1 MAGTTFNLISIGQKM
16 LALAI
21 ILVVMSIFAFVVHKK
36 PKALKFFIIFAI
48 IVSLVYITWRL
59 VFTIPIHNA
68 VGLVFG
74 LLLFWAE
81 LFALIQTTTH
91 RLMFMH
97 DYKPEIKTLTDL
109 QELPHVDILIATYN
123 EPVSILR
130 HTIAGAVSQQY
141 PKDKFTVYVCDDGNR
156 DEVRQLA
163 EEYGA
168 VWATR
173 KEHVH
178 AKAGNLNN
186 CLQQYASG
194 ELFVV
199 LDADMIPKSSFL
211 ERTVGYFS
219 DPQMALVQAPQV
231 FYNPDPFQNNLQL
244 YDVIPNEQD
253 FFMREVLTRRS
264 MYNAVLNV
272 GSNAVF
278 RRSAIEAIGW
288 IPVGTITEDMATSM
302 LLQAKGFHT
311 LFVNETLA
319 MGLSPTTFTDY
330 IVQRDRWCRGNI
342 QVLKKWNPFT
352 LPGLSFMQRLIYFD
366 GVLYWFFGLQKI
378 SYYIGPILFLFTG
391 IAVFYADIFTMLL
404 FFAPTYYIASL
415 IFTLFNHKSRT
426 YVWAH
431 IYESAL
437 APYLSISALSELFFA
452 KKIKFSVT
460 PKGSDQTQT
469 HFALRV
475 AMPHLVIAALSL
487 AAFGVGI
494 EKMLTDVNYMIPV
507 YLVNIFW
514 LLYNLLGV
522 ITAIIVC
529 FEKKRVRQVERFS
542 IVEQSLLHLEKR
554 KSIQVDLVDIS
565 TAGCALSLTE
575 PLQNAD
581 SYVGSSVNLHLEGMK
596 TNLPGEI
603 FRSRSWG
610 RKIIINFKELSTEQT
625 KELINF
631 IFDRQQNGYG
641 SFNPNSII
649 FNKTFF
655 VIVRNWFNLI
665 TRKKLTK
672 G

>member
-1 MAGTTFNLISIGQKM
+1 MAGTAFNLVLIGQKM
-16 LALAI
+16 LALAV
-21 ILVVMSIFAFVVHKK
+21 ILGFMTVFAFLVHKK
-36 PKALKFFIIFAI
+36 PKLLKYFIVFAI
-48 IVSLVYITWRL
+48 LISMAYTLWRL
-59 VFTIPIHNA
+59 FFTIPIHNV
-68 VGLVFG
+68 VGFIFG
-74 LLLFWAE
+74 MLLFLAE
-81 LFALIQTTTH
+81 VFALIQTTTH
-91 RLMFMH
+91 RLMFMN
-97 DYKPEIKTLTDL
+97 DYKPEIKTLADL
-109 QELPHVDILIATYN
+109 KELPHVDILIATYN

-130 HTIAGAVSQQY
+130 NTVAGAVSQHY
-141 PKDKFTVYVCDDGNR
+141 PKDKFTVFICDDGNR
-156 DEVRQLA
+156 EEVRQLA

-168 VWATR
+168 VWSTR
-173 KEHVH
+173 EEHIH
-178 AKAGNLNN
+178 AKAGNLNH
-186 CLQQYASG
+186 CLQHYASG
-194 ELFVV
+194 DLFAV

-211 ERTVGYFS
+211 ERTVGYFA
-219 DPQMALVQAPQV
+219 DEQMALVQAPQV

-278 RRSAIEAIGW
+278 RRSAIESIGW
-288 IPVGTITEDMATSM
+288 IPVGTITEDMATIM

-311 LFVNETLA
+311 IFVNETLA
-319 MGLSPTTFTDY
+319 MGLSPTTFSDY

-437 APYLSISALSELFFA
+437 APYLAISALSELFFA

-460 PKGSDQTQT
+460 PKGGEQSQT

-475 AMPHLVIAALSL
+475 AIPHIIIAAFSL
-487 AAFGVGI
+487 VAFGLGI
-494 EKMLTDVNYMIPV
+494 QKMLTDVNYMIPV
-507 YLVNIFW
+507 YLVNMFW

-529 FEKKRVRQVERFS
+529 FEKQRVRQVERFN
-542 IVEQSLLHLEKR
+542 IPEQSTLQIGSRKR
-554 KSIQVDLVDIS
+554 IPVELVDIS
-565 TAGCALSLTE
+565 TAGCALSLAE
-575 PLQNAD
+575 PLNNAD
-581 SYVGSSVNLHLEGMK
+581 SFVGSKVRLYLEGTK
-596 TNLPGEI
+596 VSLPGEF

-610 RKIIINFKELSTEQT
+610 KKIIVNFTDLSTEQNT
-625 KELINF
+625 ELVNF

-641 SFNPNSII
+641 SFNPNSVI
-649 FNKTFF
+649 FNRTFF
-655 VIVRNWFNLI
+655 VIVRNWFKLI
-665 TRKKLTK
+665 IRKRT

>member
-1 MAGTTFNLISIGQKM
+1 M

-36 PKALKFFIIFAI
+36 PKALKFFIIFAVF
-48 IVSLVYITWRL
+48 VSLVYITWRL

-74 LLLFWAE
+74 LLLFLAE

-97 DYKPEIKTLTDL
+97 DYKPEIKTLNDL
-109 QELPHVDILIATYN
+109 QELPCVDILIATYN

-141 PKDKFTVYVCDDGNR
+141 PKDKFTVYVCDDGSR

-302 LLQAKGFHT
+302 LLQAKGFNT

-460 PKGSDQTQT
+460 PKGGDQAQT
-469 HFALRV
+469 HFALHV

-542 IVEQSLLHLEKR
+542 IVEQSLLHLDKR

-581 SYVGSSVNLHLEGMK
+581 SYVGSSVNLHLKGMK

-665 TRKKLTK
+665 TKKKLAK